1 VDLPFLQPRIVGP
14 KGRVLLDLRASSWGA
29 MVRELGSQVE
39 LRLVN
44 AEEKKLHAAKV
55 RLLLD
60 VMSQRVTSPDMKGST
75 SVGEL
80 HRLAHAGISTPVL
93 MPSLKEEMARGIDLP
108 LP

>member
-1 VDLPFLQPRIVGP
+1 
-14 KGRVLLDLRASSWGA
+14 
-29 MVRELGSQVE
+29 
-39 LRLVN
+39 
-44 AEEKKLHAAKV
+44 V